1 MPQEPRTPDR
11 AALIE
16 ALSVFGLI
24 LLYIWRVRLFHPWRW
39 LWIAALVGVSHWV
52 RGESPAVLGLGLR
65 EARAALRRVAPWVLL
80 LAALLVAGGAWYG
93 TINPVVLRR
102 TPGSLPVYVVW
113 GVVQQWM
120 LNAYFLNRLRQA
132 GCGRKAP
139 ALATALFVLAHLP
152 NWFLMAVTL
161 PGGYLAARLYL
172 AYRSLWVLGCAH
184 GLIGFLLNLVV
195 PDDISG
201 RFLVGP
207 RYILH
212 RYGTYP
218 EALL

>member
-1 MPQEPRTPDR
+1 MRQERESPDR

-39 LWIAALVGVSHWV
+39 LWIAAIVGLSHWV
-52 RGESPAVLGLGLR
+52 RQESPVALGLGLR
-65 EARAALRRVAPWVLL
+65 QARAALRPVAPWVLL
-80 LAALLVAGGAWYG
+80 LAILLVAGGAWFD

-102 TPGSLPVYVVW
+102 TPGSLAVYLVW

-120 LNAYFLNRLRQA
+120 LNAYFLNRLQQA
-132 GCGRKAP
+132 GCGRSAP
-139 ALATALFVLAHLP
+139 AWATGLFVLAHLP

-161 PGGYLAARLYL
+161 PGGLVATRLY
-172 AYRSLWVLGCAH
+172 ARYRSLWVLGCAH
-184 GLIGFLLNLVV
+184 GLVGFLLNLVV
-195 PDDISG
+195 PDEISG